1 MRFGSNE
8 MCKIFSPPKAAAAS
22 LNDATDCEG
31 PQTWDIPDR
40 ALESK
45 GGSIREGGVNELQ
58 FYWYM
63 YCIVSSTL

>member
-1 MRFGSNE
+1 

-31 PQTWDIPDR
+31 PKIWDISDR

-45 GGSIREGGVNELQ
+45 GGVNQGGGVNELQ
-58 FYWYM
+58 FY
-63 YCIVSSTL
+63 

>member
-1 MRFGSNE
+1 

-31 PQTWDIPDR
+31 PKIWDIPDR

-45 GGSIREGGVNELQ
+45 GGGQSGRGGQ
-58 FYWYM
+58 
-63 YCIVSSTL
+63 